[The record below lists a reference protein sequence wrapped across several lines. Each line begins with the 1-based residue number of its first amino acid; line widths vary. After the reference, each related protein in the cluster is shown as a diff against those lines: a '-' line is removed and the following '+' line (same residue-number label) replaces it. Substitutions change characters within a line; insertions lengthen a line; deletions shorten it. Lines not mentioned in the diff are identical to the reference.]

1 MLVHRGRWR
10 RYPVSRDG
18 QAASRRE
25 QWTRSP
31 ECLAGAGYLELLR
44 HCVTTTGASS
54 SSANRG
60 DVAELQCGRGRE
72 CNLHTPAAVDRV
84 PFVLWSGIGRM
95 CVGCGRAT

>member
-25 QWTRSP
+25 QWTRWS
-31 ECLAGAGYLELLR
+31 ECLAGAGYLELL
-44 HCVTTTGASS
+44 
-54 SSANRG
+54 
-60 DVAELQCGRGRE
+60 CGRGRE
-72 CNLHTPAAVDRV
+72 CNLHTLAAVDRV

-95 CVGCGRAT
+95 CVGCGRATL

>member
-10 RYPVSRDG
+10 RYPVSSGG
-18 QAASRRE
+18 QAAVA
-25 QWTRSP
+25 T
-31 ECLAGAGYLELLR
+31 LR
-44 HCVTTTGASS
+44 ITGASS

-72 CNLHTPAAVDRV
+72 CNLHTLAAVDRV